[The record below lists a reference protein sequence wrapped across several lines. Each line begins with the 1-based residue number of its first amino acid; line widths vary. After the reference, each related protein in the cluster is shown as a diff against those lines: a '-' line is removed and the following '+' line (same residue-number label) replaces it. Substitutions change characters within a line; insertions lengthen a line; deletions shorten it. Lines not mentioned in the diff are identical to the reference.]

1 VVALRRLALA
11 TAALAAAVGLLPQ
24 RASAAPACVPNG
36 ADVVAESGPLAVYSG
51 SDTRLIAC
59 RDSASGVRRR
69 TVGSA
74 SFCEDGADC
83 EAARVLAVTGSC
95 VAVQS
100 YETDRYHND
109 NWSLV
114 VWDIRQ
120 ARGWTYGLRLTPPS
134 APPPDLDAV
143 HPIPAITIGPGCA
156 VAYINTLGTGQA
168 AEVRTADS
176 HGRLLQS
183 HGVDID
189 PASLRRS
196 GPTITWTQAGATR
209 TAPLSG
215 APAWRR
221 PPSV

>member
-1 VVALRRLALA
+1 M
-11 TAALAAAVGLLPQ
+11 TMAALAVAVVSLPQ

-36 ADVVAESGPLAVYSG
+36 AEVVTESGPLAVYSG

-59 RDSASGVRRR
+59 RDSTSGVRRR
-69 TVGSA
+69 TVGYT

-83 EAARVLAVTGSC
+83 EADRVLAVTGSC

-109 NWSLV
+109 SWSLV

-120 ARGWTYGLRLTPPS
+120 TRRWTYGLRLTPPS
-134 APPPDLDAV
+134 DPPPDLDAV
-143 HPIPAITIGPGCA
+143 HPIPAIAIGQGCA
-156 VAYINTLGTGQA
+156 VAYINTLGVGQA

-176 HGRLLQS
+176 HGRLLRA

-196 GPTITWTQAGATR
+196 GSTITWTQAGTTR
-209 TAPLSG
+209 TASLSG
-215 APAWRR
+215 APSWRR

>member
-1 VVALRRLALA
+1 MTA
-11 TAALAAAVGLLPQ
+11 AALAVAVVAFPQ
-24 RASAAPACVPNG
+24 RASAAPACVPGG

-59 RDSASGVRRR
+59 RDSASGSRRR
-69 TVGSA
+69 TVGST

-83 EAARVLAVTGSC
+83 EADRVLAVTGSC

-100 YETDRYHND
+100 YKTDRYHND
-109 NWSLV
+109 SWSLV

-120 ARGWTYGLRLTPPS
+120 TRGWAYGLRLAPPS
-134 APPPDLDAV
+134 GPPPDLDAV
-143 HPIPAITIGPGCA
+143 HPIPAVTIGPGCA
-156 VAYINTLGTGQA
+156 IAYINTLGAGQP

-176 HGRLLQS
+176 HGRLLQARS
-183 HGVDID
+183 VDID

-215 APAWRR
+215 APSWRR
-221 PPSV
+221 PPSL